1 LPKDTDIEADVVVV
15 GFGAAGACAALE
27 AASAG
32 YSVLVLDRFGG
43 GGATA
48 LSGGVVYAGGGTPQQ
63 RAAGVTDSP
72 EAMFGYLRTEVGDVV
87 PVATLRDFCAGSA
100 AMLAWLEGHGVPF
113 EGSLCPDKTSY
124 PINRYYLYY
133 SGSEL
138 SATDVAPPAPRG
150 HRTRGRGTSG
160 GLLYARL
167 AAAVRGSG
175 ARVLTQTAAQRLVTG
190 PDGGVTGV
198 ECLSLRGAPGW
209 ARLAHRG
216 LHRWS
221 VKPYLYAPKAGRV
234 LHRPVGWLERRYAR
248 PLRLGAAHGVVLAA
262 GGFAANRP
270 MLRAHAPAARGGL
283 PLATPGDDGTGI
295 RLGAEAGGATAFLDR
310 VSVWRFLSP
319 PPALLTGVLVDQA
332 GARVCD
338 ESRYGAAI
346 GDAIVRRGGQAW
358 LLVDRVTRAEARS
371 QVRGSTLWFQ
381 RLQAWYL
388 LTSGTVSAPTVAEV
402 ATRAGIDPDGLAA
415 TLAGYNAAARDPA
428 ARDPA
433 GKPAE
438 LTRPQDQPPYSLIDC
453 SVRPRLFYPAPVLT
467 LGGLVVAPESGQVLR
482 ADGSAV
488 DGLYAAGRTAAGLCS
503 RSYVSGLSLA
513 DCVFSGRRAGRHA
526 AMAPPNAV
534 ATEQPGRRLPRQ
546 ALAPDDA
553 CVRCGAAYPRIT
565 VDDPV
570 ITEHPGNYRCQKSPR
585 KPDPPRYPRTYAAKR
600 TT

>member
-1 LPKDTDIEADVVVV
+1 LPPDWDVEADVIVV

-27 AASAG
+27 AAAAG
-32 YSVLVLDRFGG
+32 VSVLILDRFGG

-63 RAAGVTDSP
+63 REAGVTDTP
-72 EAMFGYLRTEVGDVV
+72 EAMFGYLSGEVGDAV
-87 PVATLRDFCAGSA
+87 PAETLREFCDGSA

-124 PINRYYLYY
+124 PTNRHYLYY

-138 SATDVAPPAPRG
+138 SAACAPDSGPGPPAPRG

-167 AAAVRGSG
+167 AAAVRGAG
-175 ARVLTQTAAQRLVTG
+175 VRVLTQTAAERLVTG
-190 PDGGVTGV
+190 PGGRVAGV
-198 ECLSLRGAPGW
+198 ECRSLRAAPGRV
-209 ARLAHRG
+209 RLAHHL

-221 VKPYLYAPKAGRV
+221 VKPYLYVPKAGRV

-248 PLRLGAAHGVVLAA
+248 PLRVRAVRGVVLAA

-270 MLRAHAPAARGGL
+270 MMRMHAPTARGGL
-283 PLATPGDDGTGI
+283 PLATPGDDGSGL
-295 RLGAEAGGATAFLDR
+295 RLGTGAGGATAFLDR

-319 PPALLTGVLVDQA
+319 PPALLGGVLVDRA
-332 GARVCD
+332 GERVCD

-346 GDAIVRRGGQAW
+346 GDAIIRHGGRAW
-358 LLVDRVTRAEARS
+358 LLVDRATRARARR

-388 LTSGTVSAPTVAEV
+388 LSRGAVRAPTVAAV
-402 ATRAGIDPDGLAA
+402 AGRAGVDPDGLTATVAA
-415 TLAGYNAAARDPA
+415 ANAAARDPA
-428 ARDPA
+428 APDAA
-433 GKPAE
+433 GKPAAS
-438 LTRPQDQPPYSLIDC
+438 RQAQDQPPYYLIDV
-453 SVRPRLFYPAPVLT
+453 SVRPRLFYPAPALT

-482 ADGSAV
+482 ADGSPV
-488 DGLYAAGRTAAGLCS
+488 EGLYAAGRTAAGLCS

-526 AMAPPNAV
+526 ATAATTAAATAP
-534 ATEQPGRRLPRQ
+534 
-546 ALAPDDA
+546 
-553 CVRCGAAYPRIT
+553 AAAA
-565 VDDPV
+565 
-570 ITEHPGNYRCQKSPR
+570 
-585 KPDPPRYPRTYAAKR
+585 KPPPPPPRPC
-600 TT
+600 